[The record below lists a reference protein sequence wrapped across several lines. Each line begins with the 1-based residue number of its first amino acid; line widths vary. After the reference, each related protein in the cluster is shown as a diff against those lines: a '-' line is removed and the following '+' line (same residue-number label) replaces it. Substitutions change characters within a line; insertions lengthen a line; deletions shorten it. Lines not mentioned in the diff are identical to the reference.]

1 MKKTEQ
7 RDKQLELFFNYD
19 DMTVIELAL
28 TTLAHTATELM
39 IPQAEGINDLLTR
52 VENALNALQEEHQ

>member
-1 MKKTEQ
+1 
-7 RDKQLELFFNYD
+7 
-19 DMTVIELAL
+19 MTVIELAL

-52 VENALNALQEEHQ
+52 VENALNALQEEHQGRGLNSLN